1 MASFIIFYSIILI
14 LSSSCL
20 CIINVVH
27 NDTDSL
33 IIVEESSAE
42 EDNIDDEDIF
52 KSLHENHE
60 LSSSSTPSQSLN
72 SLNNNIRCV
81 VNDFSLLLFIALFY
95 YII

>member
-1 MASFIIFYSIILI
+1 MASFIIFYSIIFI

-81 VNDFSLLLFIALFY
+81 VNGFSLLLFIALFY